1 MKNKII
7 NIAKPLFDKKESNL
21 IREVL
26 KSGWITSGKITIKLE
41 KLISRTF
48 KAKYVLA
55 INSCTSGI
63 LASLVAL
70 KAKKND
76 EVITPAFTYVSTIQT
91 IINLGLKIKFCD
103 IDPLTLNIDCKKL
116 KKLISKKTK
125 FIIPVNNNGI
135 PCDIENILKFTK
147 KKKIKIILDAATS
160 IGSKINKQYIFNNK
174 NLITVFSLHGN
185 KIIASGEGG
194 IVCLNNKKI
203 YNKLR
208 LIINSG
214 IEKSSWE
221 RNIKSKYNY
230 LDSKILGYKLNFN
243 DIHAAIALVQFKK
256 LKKLLN
262 KRKKLYNY
270 YLKLL
275 KKLLNNNILR
285 TPKINSKYSIS
296 YYNFPIILINNNKR
310 LRNKLSKFLKKNN
323 IQSTIHYTPAHK
335 HTFYKNSQ
343 FRIPKLINTDYIF
356 DRIISLPMHN
366 HLLKKDIKRI
376 CKIIY
381 KFFGYNDNI

>member
-7 NIAKPLFDKKESNL
+7 NIAKPFFDKNESNL
-21 IREVL
+21 INEVL
-26 KSGWITSGKITIKLE
+26 KSGWITSGKITIRLE
-41 KLISRTF
+41 RLISKTF
-48 KAKYVLA
+48 KTKYVIA
-55 INSCTSGI
+55 TNSCTSGI

-91 IINLGLKIKFCD
+91 LINLGLKIKFCD
-103 IDPLTLNIDCKKL
+103 IDPHTLNIDCNKL
-116 KKLISKKTK
+116 KKLISQKTK

-135 PCDIENILKFTK
+135 PCDIENIFKFIK

-160 IGSKINKQYIFNNK
+160 IGSKFKNRYIFNNK

-194 IVCLNNKKI
+194 LICLNNKNI

-230 LDSKILGYKLNFN
+230 LDSKILGHKLNFN
-243 DIHAAIALVQFKK
+243 DIHAAIALEQFKK
-256 LKKLLN
+256 LKKILN

-270 YLKLL
+270 YLKFL
-275 KKLLNNNILR
+275 KKLLDNNILR
-285 TPKINSKYSIS
+285 IPKGNGKNSIS
-296 YYNFPIILINNNKR
+296 YYNFPIIILSNNKG
-310 LRNKLSKFLKKNN
+310 LRNKLSEFLKINK

-343 FRIPKLINTDYIF
+343 LLIPKLINTDYIF

-366 HLLKKDIKRI
+366 HLLKKDIKKI

-381 KFFGYNDNI
+381 NFFRYNDNI